1 MGQKTTKLRFGD
13 EMFTAT
19 DEHMCTGDQLNPPDN
34 RNEKAGT
41 AEAFEWC
48 RNSARAYPGAR
59 CAQSDPFGFLCIV
72 TNNYERKPYTAEQRQ
87 NIERHRQQGWRTEQ
101 DYLDIARSGLCRHVD
116 PQTDLAPL
124 NFPLSLISEKLGTD
138 DRVTMQHN
146 MQAALSYY
154 QSTLHTDGLSIKM
167 RHQRLHELKDVLSDP
182 RRFEPVP
189 IGASVHPFEAT
200 ETEQRIRTA
209 RSSCIDKC
217 LDVGW
222 VRMRFPKENELLVK
236 LHESPEVKGTFAGY
250 IMHLNIYTGETIIRP
265 ASRVLYEVSR
275 TSGHER
281 RQEIANYQLQLD
293 TTPDYYK
300 EDPVSD
306 LNKAASKR
314 LYGILVAQPGM
325 QNGWD
330 HDPSTGTNVRR
341 RRRYTCEMSFLRR
354 VVQPVCEKFKITV
367 GYLLDL
373 TADGTI
379 ISCKTNGDNSIQV
392 PDHYHNEFFKKITH
406 RGALRNRFACL
417 PMETSDYEL
426 DVHAQCSTL
435 HNGENQNHKLA
446 NHLNL
451 FIPQEKHLKGYY
463 MTGIA
468 ASVFRQRL
476 GSPASIPYIAVN
488 MGSPENFGP
497 NFTKP
502 IVSSI
507 NTVLHELAHVF
518 IADHS
523 ADWRA
528 VMKTLCDH
536 FDEHYGPE
544 LRAIADEIGQTPQSI
559 QEAAMGARSFVDS
572 RDYEHRNAWGV
583 FQVFYM
589 RKLKEWFEIDYYDHV
604 S

>member
-1 MGQKTTKLRFGD
+1 M
-13 EMFTAT
+13 
-19 DEHMCTGDQLNPPDN
+19 
-34 RNEKAGT
+34 
-41 AEAFEWC
+41 
-48 RNSARAYPGAR
+48 
-59 CAQSDPFGFLCIV
+59 
-72 TNNYERKPYTAEQRQ
+72 
-87 NIERHRQQGWRTEQ
+87 
-101 DYLDIARSGLCRHVD
+101 
-116 PQTDLAPL
+116 
-124 NFPLSLISEKLGTD
+124 
-138 DRVTMQHN
+138 
-146 MQAALSYY
+146 
-154 QSTLHTDGLSIKM
+154 
-167 RHQRLHELKDVLSDP
+167 
-182 RRFEPVP
+182 
-189 IGASVHPFEAT
+189 
-200 ETEQRIRTA
+200 
-209 RSSCIDKC
+209 
-217 LDVGW
+217 
-222 VRMRFPKENELLVK
+222 K
-236 LHESPEVKGTFAGY
+236 LHESPEVKGTFDGY

-265 ASRVLYEVSR
+265 ASRVLYEVS
-275 TSGHER
+275 SGFEHER

-300 EDPVSD
+300 EDPISD
-306 LNKAASKR
+306 LNKAMSKG

-367 GYLLDL
+367 GYLLDI

-392 PDHYHNEFFKKITH
+392 PDYSHSEFFKKITH

-417 PMETSDYEL
+417 PMNSLSNYEL
-426 DVHAQCSTL
+426 DAQAQCSTL

-446 NHLNL
+446 GRMNP
-451 FIPQEKHLKGYY
+451 FIPKDRHLKGYY
-463 MTGIA
+463 MTGLA
-468 ASVFRQRL
+468 ATVFRQRL

-507 NTVLHELAHVF
+507 NTVLHELAHLF
-518 IADHS
+518 ISDHS
-523 ADWRA
+523 AEFRA
-528 VMKTLCDH
+528 VLKSLCDH

-589 RKLKEWFEIDYYDHV
+589 RKLKEWFGIDYYDHV